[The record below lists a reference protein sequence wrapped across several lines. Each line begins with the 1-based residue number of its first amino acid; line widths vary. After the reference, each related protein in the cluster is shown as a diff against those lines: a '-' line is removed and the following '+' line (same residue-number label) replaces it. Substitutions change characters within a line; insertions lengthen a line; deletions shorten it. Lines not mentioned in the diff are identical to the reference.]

1 MKLKL
6 NDRIEVEW
14 DDTYST
20 CNWHSNASANNF
32 PTVQCRIIGYFL
44 NQNKKVLRL
53 SHTIQTGNFTDRDVS
68 AIPQGCI
75 TKIRRLKCQ

>member
-6 NDRIEVEW
+6 NDIIEVLW

-20 CNWHSNASANNF
+20 CNWHTNASASNF
-32 PTVQCRIIGYFL
+32 PLVQCKSVGYFL
-44 NQNKKVLRL
+44 NQNKKALRL
-53 SHTIQTGNFTDRDVS
+53 SHTIQTDKFTDRDIS

-75 TKIRRLKCQ
+75 TKIRRLK